1 MAFLSKLSGFLWGGP
16 LLAAFLLV
24 GGYYS
29 VRTGFFQIFHLP
41 LWLKTTVGSLLK
53 RKKSAVKLH

>member
-1 MAFLSKLSGFLWGGP
+1 MSVLSELSGLLWGGP

-29 VRTGFFQIFHLP
+29 IRTGFFQIFRFP
-41 LWLKTTVGSLLK
+41 LWWKT
-53 RKKSAVKLH
+53 